1 MTKLIAEIGFNYI
14 DDIGLCK
21 EMVQAAKDSGAE
33 YAKFQYF
40 DPKYLKPGP
49 WDTDGR
55 REIYE
60 KASMANG
67 YPTGLRE
74 IKDVCRDVGI
84 KFLCTGFSMKG
95 VLVLKRSNNRHNS
108 FSDSSVKLPSME
120 SRNKE
125 LLKYT
130 FSIFDNVFMSTGTS
144 KFSEIRENIENTCKY
159 FPTSVKGYNK
169 KLILMHCVS
178 SYPCEPSRA
187 NLPKINLLRELCE
200 QTPGLEKFEI
210 GYSDHCEGIEVA
222 KQSLE
227 YGVDWIEKHF
237 TIDKNL
243 PGRDNKFSILPDEM
257 LELNNYIKT
266 REETS
271 QFLGKDYQD
280 IESETRENYTG
291 RWDMKVEDTPLTE
304 EELKEK
310 MSESYLS
317 EE

>member
-1 MTKLIAEIGFNYI
+1 MTKVIAEIGFNYI
-14 DDIGLCK
+14 DDMGLCR
-21 EMVQAAKDSGAE
+21 EMIQAAKESGAE

-40 DPKYLKPGP
+40 DTKHLKPGP

-60 KASMANG
+60 KAQLANQW
-67 YPTGLRE
+67 PSGLD
-74 IKDVCRDVGI
+74 DVKNLCQDVGI
-84 KFLCTGFSMKG
+84 KFLCTGFSIRH
-95 VLVLKRSNNRHNS
+95 LSVLKLSNRQTR
-108 FSDSSVKLPSME
+108 FSSVVKIPSME

-125 LLKYT
+125 LLKYA
-130 FSIFDNVFMSTGTS
+130 FQVFDNVFMSTGTS
-144 KFSEIRENIENTCKY
+144 KFSELKANLEHTCQY
-159 FPTSVKGYNK
+159 FPTSQSGHRK

-237 TIDKNL
+237 TIDKRL

-257 LELNNYIKT
+257 SELNNYIKT

-271 QFLGKDYQD
+271 KFLGKDYQY
-280 IESETRENYTG
+280 IESETRRDYTG
-291 RWDMKVEDTPLTE
+291 RWD
-304 EELKEK
+304 LKDE
-310 MSESYLS
+310 
-317 EE
+317 

>member
-33 YAKFQYF
+33 LAKFQYF

-60 KASMANG
+60 KASLANG
-67 YPTGLRE
+67 YPTGLNEVR
-74 IKDVCRDVGI
+74 DVCRDVGI
-84 KFLCTGFSMKG
+84 KFLCTGFSIKG
-95 VLVLKRSNNRHNS
+95 MTTLMNSDKRHNS
-108 FSDSSVKLPSME
+108 FLHKSVKIPSME
-120 SRNKE
+120 SRNKD

-130 FSIFDNVFMSTGTS
+130 FSVFNNVFMSTGTS
-144 KFSEIRENIENTCKY
+144 KFSELKENLENTCQY
-159 FPTSVKGYNK
+159 FPTSQGGDRK
-169 KLILMHCVS
+169 KLVLMHCVS

-200 QTPGLEKFEI
+200 ETPGLDKFEI

-257 LELNNYIKT
+257 SELNNYIKT

-271 QFLGKDYQD
+271 NFLGEDYQD
-280 IESETRENYTG
+280 IESETRKYYTG
-291 RWDMKVEDTPLTE
+291 RWDMEVEETPLTE
-304 EELKEK
+304 EQIKEK

-317 EE
+317 E

>member
-1 MTKLIAEIGFNYI
+1 MTKVIAEIGFNYI
-14 DDIGLCK
+14 DDMGLCR
-21 EMVQAAKDSGAE
+21 EMIQAAKESGAE

-40 DPKYLKPGP
+40 DTKHLKPGP

-60 KASMANG
+60 KAQLANQWPG
-67 YPTGLRE
+67 GLDE
-74 IKDVCRDVGI
+74 VKNLCQDVGI
-84 KFLCTGFSMKG
+84 KFLCTGFSQRHIQT
-95 VLVLKRSNNRHNS
+95 LKYSNRQTQFNS
-108 FSDSSVKLPSME
+108 VVKIPSME

-125 LLKYT
+125 LLKYS
-130 FSIFDNVFMSTGTS
+130 FQVFDNVFMSTGTS
-144 KFSEIRENIENTCKY
+144 KFSELKANLKHTCQY
-159 FPTSVKGYNK
+159 FPTSQSGHRK

-257 LELNNYIKT
+257 SELNNYIKT

-271 QFLGKDYQD
+271 KFLGKDYQY
-280 IESETRENYTG
+280 IESETRRDYTG
-291 RWDMKVEDTPLTE
+291 RWD
-304 EELKEK
+304 LKDE
-310 MSESYLS
+310 
-317 EE
+317 

>member
-67 YPTGLRE
+67 YPTGLSD

-222 KQSLE
+222 KHSLE

-257 LELNNYIKT
+257 SELNNYIKL
-266 REETS
+266 RE
-271 QFLGKDYQD
+271 
-280 IESETRENYTG
+280 
-291 RWDMKVEDTPLTE
+291 
-304 EELKEK
+304 
-310 MSESYLS
+310 
-317 EE
+317 

>member
-14 DDIGLCK
+14 DDIGLCR

-33 YAKFQYF
+33 LAKFQYF
-40 DPKYLKPGP
+40 DPKYLKPGS

-60 KASMANG
+60 KASLANG
-67 YPTGLRE
+67 YPTGLNEVR
-74 IKDVCRDVGI
+74 DVCRDVGI
-84 KFLCTGFSMKG
+84 KFLCTGFSIKG
-95 VLVLKRSNNRHNS
+95 MTTLMNSDKRHNS
-108 FSDSSVKLPSME
+108 FLHKSVKIPSME
-120 SRNKE
+120 SRNKD

-130 FSIFDNVFMSTGTS
+130 FSVFNNVFMSTGTS
-144 KFSEIRENIENTCKY
+144 KFSELKENLENTCQY
-159 FPTSVKGYNK
+159 FPTSVNGYKK

-200 QTPGLEKFEI
+200 ETPGLDKFEI

-257 LELNNYIKT
+257 SELNNYIKT

-271 QFLGKDYQD
+271 NFLGEDYQD
-280 IESETRENYTG
+280 IESETRKYYTG
-291 RWDMKVEDTPLTE
+291 RWDMEVEETPLTE
-304 EELKEK
+304 EQIKEK

-317 EE
+317 E

>member
-67 YPTGLRE
+67 YPTGLSD

-95 VLVLKRSNNRHNS
+95 VLALKRSNNRHNS
-108 FSDSSVKLPSME
+108 FSDSSIKLPSME

-130 FSIFDNVFMSTGTS
+130 FSIF
-144 KFSEIRENIENTCKY
+144 
-159 FPTSVKGYNK
+159 
-169 KLILMHCVS
+169 
-178 SYPCEPSRA
+178 
-187 NLPKINLLRELCE
+187 
-200 QTPGLEKFEI
+200 
-210 GYSDHCEGIEVA
+210 
-222 KQSLE
+222 
-227 YGVDWIEKHF
+227 
-237 TIDKNL
+237 
-243 PGRDNKFSILPDEM
+243 
-257 LELNNYIKT
+257 
-266 REETS
+266 
-271 QFLGKDYQD
+271 
-280 IESETRENYTG
+280 
-291 RWDMKVEDTPLTE
+291 
-304 EELKEK
+304 
-310 MSESYLS
+310 
-317 EE
+317 

>member
-1 MTKLIAEIGFNYI
+1 MTKLIAEIGVNYI
-14 DDIGLCK
+14 DDAGLCK

-33 YAKFQYF
+33 LAKFQYF

-67 YPTGLRE
+67 YPTGLSD

-144 KFSEIRENIENTCKY
+144 KFSEIKENLENTCKY
-159 FPTSVKGYNK
+159 FPTSVGGYNK
-169 KLILMHCVS
+169 KLILLHCVS

-257 LELNNYIKT
+257 SELNNYIKL

-271 QFLGKDYQD
+271 QFLGRDYQD

>member
-1 MTKLIAEIGFNYI
+1 MTKIIAEIGFNYI
-14 DDIGLCK
+14 DDMGLCK

-40 DPKYLKPGP
+40 DTKYLKPGP

-55 REIYE
+55 RELYE
-60 KASMANG
+60 KAQLSGG
-67 YPTGLRE
+67 YPNGLRE
-74 IKDVCRDVGI
+74 VKDVCRDIGM
-84 KFLCTGFSMKG
+84 KFLCTGFGMKNMTA
-95 VLVLKRSNNRHNS
+95 LRNSEKRHKS
-108 FSDSSVKLPSME
+108 FPDRSVKIPSME

-130 FSIFDNVFMSTGTS
+130 FSLFNNVFMSTGTS
-144 KFSEIRENIENTCKY
+144 KFSEIKSNLENTCKH
-159 FPTSVKGYNK
+159 FPTGQGYGNK

-200 QTPGLEKFEI
+200 QTPGLDNFEI

-243 PGRDNKFSILPDEM
+243 PGRDNQFSILPDEM
-257 LELNNYIKT
+257 LELTNYIKM

-271 QFLGKDYQD
+271 KFLGKDYQD
-280 IESETRENYTG
+280 VEFETRRDYTG
-291 RWDMKVEDTPLTE
+291 RWDWTNE
-304 EELKEK
+304 
-310 MSESYLS
+310 
-317 EE
+317 

>member
-1 MTKLIAEIGFNYI
+1 
-14 DDIGLCK
+14 
-21 EMVQAAKDSGAE
+21 MVQAAKDSGAE
-33 YAKFQYF
+33 FAKFQYF

-60 KASMANG
+60 KASLANG
-67 YPTGLRE
+67 YPTGLNEVR
-74 IKDVCRDVGI
+74 DVCRDVGI
-84 KFLCTGFSMKG
+84 KFLCTGFSIKG
-95 VLVLKRSNNRHNS
+95 MTTLMNSDKRHNS
-108 FSDSSVKLPSME
+108 FLHKSVKIPSME
-120 SRNKE
+120 SRNKD
-125 LLKYT
+125 LLK
-130 FSIFDNVFMSTGTS
+130 
-144 KFSEIRENIENTCKY
+144 ENLENTCQY
-159 FPTSVKGYNK
+159 FPKSVNGYKK

-187 NLPKINLLRELCE
+187 NLPKINLLRGLCE

-257 LELNNYIKT
+257 SELNNYIKT

-271 QFLGKDYQD
+271 QFLGEDYQD
-280 IESETRENYTG
+280 IEYETRKNYTG
-291 RWDMKVEDTPLTE
+291 RWDMIVEEKLTE
-304 EELKEK
+304 EEIREK

-317 EE
+317 E

>member
-1 MTKLIAEIGFNYI
+1 
-14 DDIGLCK
+14 
-21 EMVQAAKDSGAE
+21 
-33 YAKFQYF
+33 
-40 DPKYLKPGP
+40 
-49 WDTDGR
+49 
-55 REIYE
+55 
-60 KASMANG
+60 
-67 YPTGLRE
+67 
-74 IKDVCRDVGI
+74 
-84 KFLCTGFSMKG
+84 MKG
-95 VLVLKRSNNRHNS
+95 VLALKRSNNRHNS

-144 KFSEIRENIENTCKY
+144 MFSEIKENLENTCKY
-159 FPTSVKGYNK
+159 FPTSQGGDRK

-200 QTPGLEKFEI
+200 ETPGLDKFEI
-210 GYSDHCEGIEVA
+210 GYSDHCGGIEVA

-243 PGRDNKFSILPDEM
+243 PGRDNQFSILPDEM
-257 LELNNYIKT
+257 LELTNYIKM

-271 QFLGKDYQD
+271 KFLGKDYQD
-280 IESETRENYTG
+280 VEFETRRDYTG
-291 RWDMKVEDTPLTE
+291 RWDWTNE
-304 EELKEK
+304 
-310 MSESYLS
+310 
-317 EE
+317 